1 VSFRERLNSDPKLQI
16 GLGVLIVVVIGYL
29 LLGRGGSEE
38 EAPVGEPTAAVSEAV
53 VPVAGEAAATTAGAE
68 GSVASLAASVPKP
81 PLPAGL
87 AKAYEANKVVA
98 LLFVRNG
105 GIDDRLVA
113 KYADLLRSTLGSA
126 TERRVD
132 YSVVSVKKIARYGA
146 ITLGLG
152 VQRVPA
158 LVVLRPKKLSG
169 GKLEGSVL
177 YGYQTPSNIAQALDD
192 SVYHGPEG
200 SYHPG

>member
-1 VSFRERLNSDPKLQI
+1 MSFRERLNSDPKLQI
-16 GLGVLIVVVIGYL
+16 GLGVLIVVVVGYF
-29 LLGRGGSEE
+29 LLGKGGSEE
-38 EAPVGEPTAAVSEAV
+38 EAPVGEPTAAVSEAGA
-53 VPVAGEAAATTAGAE
+53 PGAGEVPATAAAE
-68 GSVASLAASVPKP
+68 GSVATLAATVPKP
-81 PLPAGL
+81 PLPSKL
-87 AKAYEANKVVA
+87 AAAYEANKVVA

-113 KYADLLRSTLGSA
+113 KYADLLRSTFGPTADHRL
-126 TERRVD
+126 D
-132 YSVVSVKKIARYGA
+132 YSVIPVKKIAHYGA

-158 LVVLRPKKLSG
+158 LIVLRPKKLSE
-169 GKLEGSVL
+169 GKLEGSVF
-177 YGYQTPSNIAQALDD
+177 YGYQTPSSIAQALVD

>member
-1 VSFRERLNSDPKLQI
+1 MSFRERLNSDPKLQI
-16 GLGVLIVVVIGYL
+16 GLGVLIVVVVGYL
-29 LLGRGGSEE
+29 LFGKGGSEE
-38 EAPVGEPTAAVSEAV
+38 EAPVSEPTAAVSEAGASA
-53 VPVAGEAAATTAGAE
+53 AGEVPATVGAE
-68 GSVASLAASVPKP
+68 GSAASLAAAVPKP
-81 PLPAGL
+81 PLPANL
-87 AKAYEANKVVA
+87 AAAYEANKVVA

-113 KYADLLRSTLGSA
+113 KYAALLQA
-126 TERRVD
+126 TFGPATDRLVD
-132 YSVVSVKKIARYGA
+132 YSVVPVKRIAHYGA

-158 LVVLRPKKLSG
+158 LIVLRPKKLSG
-169 GKLEGSVL
+169 GNLEGSVF
-177 YGYQTPSNIAQALDD
+177 YGYQTPSSIAQALSD

>member
-1 VSFRERLNSDPKLQI
+1 MSFRERLNSDRKLQI
-16 GLGVLIVVVIGYL
+16 GLGVLIVVVVGYL
-29 LLGRGGSEE
+29 LLGKGGSE
-38 EAPVGEPTAAVSEAV
+38 EAPVGEPTAAVSEAGA
-53 VPVAGEAAATTAGAE
+53 PVAGDVPATAGAE
-68 GSVASLAASVPKP
+68 GSVAALAATVPKP
-81 PLPAGL
+81 SLPSKL
-87 AKAYEANKVVA
+87 AAAYEANKVVA

-113 KYADLLRSTLGSA
+113 KYADLLRSTFGP
-126 TERRVD
+126 TTDHRVD
-132 YSVVSVKKIARYGA
+132 YSVIPVKKIAHYGA

-158 LVVLRPKKLSG
+158 LIVLRPKKLSE
-169 GKLEGSVL
+169 GKLEGSVF
-177 YGYQTPSNIAQALDD
+177 YGYQTPSSIVQALND